1 MFRCFAVIKTVRV
14 KVIFYFKL
22 QPVERVTRHFN
33 PLKIPVKLQKELPF
47 KSKPKLMKK
56 RTTPSLE
63 SKRAVIMEPKEK
75 SVSNDIYVVFTD
87 RR

>member
-1 MFRCFAVIKTVRV
+1 METKKISAVYYQSCGFFLFRLICKCFVVIKTVRV

-47 KSKPKLMKK
+47 KSKPKLMK
-56 RTTPSLE
+56 TEQHLH
-63 SKRAVIMEPKEK
+63 
-75 SVSNDIYVVFTD
+75 
-87 RR
+87 

>member
-1 MFRCFAVIKTVRV
+1 M
-14 KVIFYFKL
+14 IFYFEL

-75 SVSNDIYVVFTD
+75 SVSNDICSFYRLEVK
-87 RR
+87 